1 MAKDTSKVGGYTKKI
16 GPISTPYVDV
26 AVPKPDKAGQGV
38 AVYDGIDVHGG
49 AKGTRGE
56 IPEVTIVD
64 VEGGA
69 PGTKATGKKI
79 ANRSQY

>member
-1 MAKDTSKVGGYTKKI
+1 MAKRTSKVGSSTKKI
-16 GPISTPYVDV
+16 GPISTPYVDC
-26 AVPKPDKAGQGV
+26 AVSQPDKAGAGV
-38 AVYDGIDVHGG
+38 AVHDGIDIRGG

-56 IPEVTIVD
+56 MPEVTLVD

-79 ANRSQY
+79 ANRSQF